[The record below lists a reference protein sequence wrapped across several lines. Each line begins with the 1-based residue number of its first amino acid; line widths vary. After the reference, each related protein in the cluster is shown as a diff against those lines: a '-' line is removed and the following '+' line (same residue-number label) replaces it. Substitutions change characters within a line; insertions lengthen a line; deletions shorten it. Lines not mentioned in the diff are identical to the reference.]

1 VRFTVDRL
9 DHLVLTC
16 RDAEVSASWYQRVL
30 GMEREEFG
38 PKHRTALRFGGQKIN
53 IRQADAGEW
62 LTAPGAAP
70 GSMDLCFSTAIAPED
85 IVAHLR
91 SCGVEIVDG
100 PAAKVGALGPIASIY
115 VRDPDG
121 NKVEIASYMMESR

>member
-85 IVAHLR
+85 IMVHLR

-100 PAAKVGALGPIASIY
+100 PAAKVGALGPISSIY
-115 VRDPDG
+115 IRDPDG

>member
-1 VRFTVDRL
+1 MRFTVDRL

-38 PKHRTALRFGGQKIN
+38 PKNRTALRFGGQKIN
-53 IRQADAGEW
+53 IRQADAGDW
-62 LTAPGAAP
+62 PTAPGAAS

-85 IVAHLR
+85 IVVHLR

-100 PAAKVGALGPIASIY
+100 PAAKVGALGPISSVY

-121 NKVEIASYMMESR
+121 NKVEIASYMVEGR